1 MLVRNNFIPF
11 QNVSYCNN
19 EQTVKEAMDHLES
32 VGYRCV
38 PVLEQ
43 STNKFVGNI
52 YLASIYRYLLK
63 KVGDESD
70 SIEKL
75 IEDRDLSIPADSP
88 FVEAFFKIRKYPFL
102 PVLDDQNKL
111 EGILTHSK
119 IIDILE
125 QSWGV
130 KNGVYSITVSSSIYK
145 GALKNFISIVSNEA
159 NIEGLL
165 TLDDENRLFRRL
177 VVTLSKKDV
186 DDHKLQQLMKRLDKN
201 GFRTIFVQSL

>member
-1 MLVRNNFIPF
+1 MLVRNNFTPF
-11 QNVSYCNN
+11 QNVSYCHDG
-19 EQTVKEAMDHLES
+19 QTVKEAMAHLES
-32 VGYRCV
+32 VGFRCV
-38 PVLEQ
+38 PVLKQ
-43 STNKFVGNI
+43 SSKKFVGNI

-70 SIEKL
+70 SIEAL
-75 IEDRDLSIPADSP
+75 IEDKDLSIQADSP

-102 PVLDDQNKL
+102 PVLDEQNEL

-145 GALKNFISIVSNEA
+145 GALKNFISIVSSEA

-177 VVTLSKKDV
+177 VLTLSKKNV
-186 DDHKLQQLMKRLDKN
+186 DDKKLEQLLKKLEKN
-201 GFRTIFVQSL
+201 GFRTLYVQSL